1 MSEID
6 LFESKSES
14 RRLAANVRLLA
25 GIVVLGIA
33 IAIGVIFV
41 FRFADAQ
48 YERDLRAW
56 QARLGIVA
64 ESRLEAVDEWLEA
77 QYAGLQGLADNT
89 ALKLYM
95 TELSLAEGDFDEVT
109 DEPAQ
114 RTYLRNLLV
123 ATADRTGFTGPILGP
138 DVNANVERIGLAG
151 LALADANGRIL
162 VATPEMPPGDEK
174 LRALL
179 RETPQGERGMRDI
192 YAGAAGHPSI
202 AFVAPIFMLQRE
214 GDPAAQIGHVIGIK
228 LVEEELYGRLKQPG
242 TTEASAEAL
251 LVRQT
256 PSTVEYLSPQADGT
270 APLKRSLALDTTDLA
285 AAYAIAKPG
294 GFGVKRD
301 YRGDREVLVTS
312 RSISLAPWTL
322 LYKVDR
328 DEAMAGSDSRRNAI
342 IITFILVIAVVGTA
356 LLAVW
361 YMASSARATDMA
373 SNLKDLAQR
382 FERQQ
387 NFLRLVTDSQP
398 NEIAIIDETSTYRFG
413 NKKVADRA
421 GIEIAEVRG
430 KTLAAM
436 VGPVR
441 AKKIEK
447 LNREALAEG
456 EPLTDVHREED
467 EHDAGVFH
475 VIQSEHIP
483 LHETLG
489 MPPGVLLVSEDI
501 TEAVME
507 REKREKTMRELV
519 NTLVT
524 VVDRRDPYSAHHSTR
539 TAEVARAIATD
550 MELEES
556 LIEIIDIAA
565 SLMNLGKILV
575 PQELLTAE
583 RKLTKEERTLIR
595 DSTLTSADLLEGIDF
610 GGPVAETLGQ
620 MLEFIDGSGVPNGL
634 AGDDILKSAQIC
646 AVANTFVGLISPR
659 SYREGMDF
667 IKAVDILQKDVDHQ
681 FSRGVVAAL
690 VSHLENKGG
699 KADWEHFRVLDA
711 PTETDSGV

>member
-1 MSEID
+1 
-6 LFESKSES
+6 
-14 RRLAANVRLLA
+14 
-25 GIVVLGIA
+25 
-33 IAIGVIFV
+33 
-41 FRFADAQ
+41 
-48 YERDLRAW
+48 
-56 QARLGIVA
+56 
-64 ESRLEAVDEWLEA
+64 
-77 QYAGLQGLADNT
+77 
-89 ALKLYM
+89 M
-95 TELSLAEGDFDEVT
+95 TELSLAEGDIEDVT

-123 ATADRTGFTGPILGP
+123 ATADRTGFIGPVLGP
-138 DVNANVERIGLAG
+138 EVNANVERIGLAG
-151 LALADANGRIL
+151 LALADANGQIL

-202 AFVAPIFMLQRE
+202 AFIAPIFMLQRE

-228 LVEEELYGRLKQPG
+228 LVEEELYDRLIQPG

-251 LVRQT
+251 LVRET

-285 AAYAIAKPG
+285 SAYAIEKPG
-294 GFGVKRD
+294 GFGLKQD
-301 YRGDREVLVTS
+301 YRGDREVLITS
-312 RSISLAPWTL
+312 RAVSLAPWTL
-322 LYKVDR
+322 LYKIDR
-328 DEAMAGSDSRRNAI
+328 DEAMAESDSRRDAI

-361 YMASSARATDMA
+361 YMASSARATDMVA
-373 SNLKDLAQR
+373 NLKDLALR

-398 NEIAIIDETSTYRFG
+398 NEIAIIDESSTYRFG
-413 NKKVADRA
+413 NKKVADHA
-421 GIEIAEVRG
+421 GIQTHEVRG

-441 AKKIEK
+441 AKVVEK
-447 LNREALAEG
+447 LNREAMAEG
-456 EPLTDVHREED
+456 ETITDVHREVDPED
-467 EHDAGVFH
+467 IDTFH

-483 LHETLG
+483 LSETLG

-501 TEAVME
+501 TEAIRE
-507 REKREKTMRELV
+507 REKRERTMRELV

-539 TAEVARAIATD
+539 TAEVARAIAID
-550 MELEES
+550 MDLEEN
-556 LIEIIDIAA
+556 LVETAEIAA

-575 PQELLTAE
+575 PQELLTAD
-583 RKLTKEERTLIR
+583 RKLTTEERMLIR
-595 DSTLTSADLLEGIDF
+595 NSTLTSADLLEGIDF

-620 MLEFIDGSGVPNGL
+620 MLEFVDGSGVPNGL

-667 IKAVDILQKDVDHQ
+667 IKAVDILQGDVDHQ

-699 KADWEHFRVLDA
+699 KAEGEHFRVLDEA
-711 PTETDSGV
+711 ADTDRDA

>member
-1 MSEID
+1 
-6 LFESKSES
+6 
-14 RRLAANVRLLA
+14 
-25 GIVVLGIA
+25 
-33 IAIGVIFV
+33 
-41 FRFADAQ
+41 
-48 YERDLRAW
+48 
-56 QARLGIVA
+56 
-64 ESRLEAVDEWLEA
+64 
-77 QYAGLQGLADNT
+77 
-89 ALKLYM
+89 M

-123 ATADRTGFTGPILGP
+123 ATADRTGFTGPVLGP
-138 DVNANVERIGLAG
+138 EVNANVERIGLAG
-151 LALADANGRIL
+151 LALADANGQIL

-179 RETPQGERGMRDI
+179 RNTPQGERAMRDI
-192 YAGAAGHPSI
+192 YEGTAGHPSI

-228 LVEEELYGRLKQPG
+228 LVEEELYGRLIQPG

-251 LVRQT
+251 LVRET

-285 AAYAIAKPG
+285 AAFAIEKPG
-294 GFGVKRD
+294 GFGLKRD

-312 RSISLAPWTL
+312 RDVSLAPWTL

-328 DEAMAGSDSRRNAI
+328 DEAMAGSDSRRDGI

-373 SNLKDLAQR
+373 ANLKDLVRRFDAQ
-382 FERQQ
+382 QK
-387 NFLRLVTDSQP
+387 FLRLVTDSQP
-398 NEIAIIDETSTYRFG
+398 NEIAIIDESSTYRFG

-421 GIEIAEVRG
+421 GIEASEVAG

-436 VGPVR
+436 VGPVQ
-441 AKKIEK
+441 AKLIEK
-447 LNREALAEG
+447 LNREAMAEG
-456 EPLTDVHREED
+456 APVTDVHREENAD
-467 EHDAGVFH
+467 DAEKFK

-483 LHETLG
+483 LGETLG
-489 MPPGVLLVSEDI
+489 MPPGVLMVSEDI
-501 TEAVME
+501 TEAVKE

-539 TAEVARAIATD
+539 TAEVARAISNEMD
-550 MELEES
+550 LEEV
-556 LIEIIDIAA
+556 LIETADIAA

-575 PQELLTAE
+575 PQELLTAD
-583 RKLTKEERTLIR
+583 RKLTTEERMLIR
-595 DSTLTSADLLEGIDF
+595 NSTLTSADLLEGIDF
-610 GGPVAETLGQ
+610 GGPVAQTLGQ
-620 MLEFIDGSGVPNGL
+620 MLEFVDGSGVPNGL
-634 AGDDILKSAQIC
+634 GGDDILKTAQIC
-646 AVANTFVGLISPR
+646 AVANTFVGLVSPR
-659 SYREGMDF
+659 SYP
-667 IKAVDILQKDVDHQ
+667 KAWISSRLSISCRAMWIINSRAASSRPWSAIWRIRAAKRIGSISA
-681 FSRGVVAAL
+681 FSIHRRRRIATPRFGLYRRSYPRG
-690 VSHLENKGG
+690 
-699 KADWEHFRVLDA
+699 
-711 PTETDSGV
+711 SG

>member
-6 LFESKSES
+6 LFESKTES
-14 RRLAANVRLLA
+14 RRLAANIRLLA
-25 GIVVLGIA
+25 GVVVLGIA
-33 IAIGVIFV
+33 IAVGVIFV

-48 YERDLRAW
+48 YDRDLRAW
-56 QARLGIVA
+56 QVRLGIVA
-64 ESRLEAVDEWLEA
+64 ESRLEAVNEWLEA
-77 QYAGLQGLADNT
+77 QYSGLQGLADNT

-95 TELSLAEGDFDEVT
+95 TELSLAEGDFEEVT

-123 ATADRTGFTGPILGP
+123 ATADRTGFIGPILGP
-138 DVNANVERIGLAG
+138 DVNANVERVGLAG

-162 VATPEMPPGDEK
+162 VATPEFPPGDEK

-192 YAGAAGHPSI
+192 YAGPAGHPSI
-202 AFVAPIFMLQRE
+202 AFIAPIFMLQME

-228 LVEEELYGRLKQPG
+228 LVQEELFGRLKQPG
-242 TTEASAEAL
+242 TTEESAEAL
-251 LVRQT
+251 LVRKT

-270 APLKRSLALDTTDLA
+270 LPLKRSLALDTEDLA
-285 AAYAIAKPG
+285 AAFAIAKPG
-294 GFGVKRD
+294 GFGLKKD
-301 YRGDREVLVTS
+301 YRGDPEVLVTS
-312 RSISLAPWTL
+312 RNISLAPWTL

-328 DEAMAGSDSRRNAI
+328 NEAMAESDSRRDGI

-373 SNLKDLAQR
+373 SNLKDLAKR
-382 FERQQ
+382 FEAQQ
-387 NFLRLVTDSQP
+387 KFLRLVTDSQP
-398 NEIAIIDETSTYRFG
+398 NEISIIDESSTYRFG

-421 GIEIAEVRG
+421 GIQPEEVRG

-441 AKKIEK
+441 AKLIEK
-447 LNREALAEG
+447 LNREVLAEG
-456 EPLTDVHREED
+456 SPLTDVHREQDED
-467 EHDAGVFH
+467 DSEKFQ

-483 LHETLG
+483 LSETLG

-507 REKREKTMRELV
+507 REKREQTMRELV

-539 TAEVARAIATD
+539 TAEVARAIAREMD
-550 MELEES
+550 LEEI
-556 LIEIIDIAA
+556 LVETADIAA

-575 PQELLTAE
+575 PEELLTAD
-583 RKLTKEERTLIR
+583 RKLTKEERMLIR
-595 DSTLTSADLLEGIDF
+595 NSTLTSADLLEGIDF
-610 GGPVAETLGQ
+610 GGPVAQTLGQ
-620 MLEFIDGSGVPNGL
+620 MLEFVDGTGVPNGL
-634 AGDDILKSAQIC
+634 AGDAILKTAQIC
-646 AVANTFVGLISPR
+646 AVSNTVVGLISPR

-667 IKAVDILQKDVDHQ
+667 IKAVDILQADVDHQ

-699 KADWEHFRVLDA
+699 RAEWEHFRVLDET
-711 PTETDSGV
+711 PETDSDA